1 MTDALKP
8 KIPLLHIPSD
18 DCAVMVGQVVEDGNI
33 TTEGTP
39 HYVHIGEWVEV
50 MPITSLLEVSA
61 LSRLKSLA
69 GNEDMG
75 GLDQSFSDL
84 CRELSQRI
92 ISWNWTDMMGV
103 PLAQPYQTPDVIMGR
118 TVEEVMYLIQAAT
131 GQESQDDRK
140 NGSGPSAAISSAAAP
155 SPVSQS

>member
-1 MTDALKP
+1 MTEALKP

-39 HYVHIGEWVEV
+39 HYVHVGEWVEV
-50 MPITSLLEVSA
+50 LPITSLLEVSA

-75 GLDQSFSDL
+75 GLDQSFADL
-84 CRELSQRI
+84 CRELSKRI
-92 ISWNWTDMMGV
+92 ISWSWTDMMGA
-103 PLAQPYQTPDVIMGR
+103 PLAQPYQNPEVIVAL
-118 TVEEVMYLIQAAT
+118 TVEEVMYLIQAAS
-131 GQESQDDRK
+131 GQESPDERK
-140 NGSGPSAAISSAAAP
+140 NGSGPSAVTSSAAAP
-155 SPVSQS
+155 SLVSQS